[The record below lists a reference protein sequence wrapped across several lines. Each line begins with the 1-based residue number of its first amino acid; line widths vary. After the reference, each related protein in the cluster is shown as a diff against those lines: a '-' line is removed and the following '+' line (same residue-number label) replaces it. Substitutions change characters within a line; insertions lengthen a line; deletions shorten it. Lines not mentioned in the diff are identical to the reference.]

1 MQSSLLLVV
10 RALLIVAFLVVVPLT
25 AVLGWPLTEVLQTAI
40 DRIRPIVAATSA
52 GDGRRAL
59 RADVEKPRLEPI
71 PTAPRLEPDVVFAV
85 ETHAADDFPPGVN
98 APISYYAAP
107 DGPSRLPNGPA
118 RDKVFSPPTRTSRAD
133 ETQPSPDRFRVVERR
148 LRQLG
153 ATYLLL
159 ETWGQQGQKYR
170 FYCKVSI
177 AGDSNDS
184 RHFEATGTTALA
196 AMKRV
201 LGDVQ
206 AWRSAWL
213 R

>member
-1 MQSSLLLVV
+1 MQSSLWLFV
-10 RALLIVAFLVVVPLT
+10 RALLIVAFLVVVPL
-25 AVLGWPLTEVLQTAI
+25 AAMLDRPLTDVIQTAI
-40 DRIRPIVAATSA
+40 DRMRPILAAPSA

-59 RADVEKPRLEPI
+59 LADVEEPRLEPI
-71 PTAPRLEPDVVFAV
+71 PTAPPLAPDVVFAV
-85 ETHAADDFPPGVN
+85 ETHAADDSLPGVN
-98 APISYYAAP
+98 VPTSYYVAP
-107 DGPSRLPNGPA
+107 DGPPRLPNRPA
-118 RDKVFSPPTRTSRAD
+118 QDQVPSPPTRIPGLD
-133 ETQPSPDRFRVVERR
+133 ETQPSPDRFSVVERR